1 MSQLFISQRRSES
14 GLHLRLYDWAGGWAG
29 DDGLTRNEDVLRNRN
44 LRWHLADSRDLARKN
59 KRTRNNPRSGSE
71 HRIGQK
77 RRICRKTRSGRE
89 KRNGREK
96 RSGCQNLVWNEDR
109 IGREQLILN
118 DHDRTGFYWQR
129 IPDECTARR

>member
-1 MSQLFISQRRSES
+1 MSHLFISQRRSKS

-44 LRWHLADSRDLARKN
+44 LRWHLVDSRDLARKN
-59 KRTRNNPRSGSE
+59 KRTRNKPRSE

-89 KRNGREK
+89 KWSGCEKRSGREK
-96 RSGCQNLVWNEDR
+96 RSGCQNLVWNE
-109 IGREQLILN
+109 
-118 DHDRTGFYWQR
+118 
-129 IPDECTARR
+129 